1 LRDRDLHPG
10 DEIAQER
17 PGGKT
22 DDETGGLGFA
32 AAAAAV
38 WIVLGTAVKQY

>member
-32 AAAAAV
+32 AAAV